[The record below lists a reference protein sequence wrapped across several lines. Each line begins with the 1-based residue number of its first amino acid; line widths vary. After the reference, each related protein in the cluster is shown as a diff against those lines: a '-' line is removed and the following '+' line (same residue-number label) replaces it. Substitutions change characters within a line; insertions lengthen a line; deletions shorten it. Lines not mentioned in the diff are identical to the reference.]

1 MLRYFWASDAMNAL
15 PNKESVLDPRGVIEE
30 LLAEPLSATS
40 GAPDQN
46 SSAKILE
53 ALRTY
58 GHAYVKQPLSF
69 DDFKLISKSIGTI
82 QLETDIKVDAALVQ
96 FQNQQ
101 RIMDGRPSTYQSQG
115 LDFHSDN
122 PRINVLAWYC
132 REQDEVDGALY
143 LIDTD
148 SVAGFLTQAELEILT
163 KTNVMYSNLQSG
175 ADKEK
180 ELLKEPVLTA
190 IGSGYHVYYQS
201 WLLRDKYT
209 AEQVAALSRFSEYI
223 KAMQKTS
230 RIRVRLEKSQ
240 SLFIDNRRTL
250 HGRAS
255 LAPDTRRHLIR
266 FFLTTPDLRA

>member
-1 MLRYFWASDAMNAL
+1 MNAL
-15 PNKESVLDPRGVIEE
+15 PNKESVVAPRGAIEE
-30 LLAEPLSATS
+30 LLVEPLSAAS

-46 SSAKILE
+46 PSAKILE

-69 DDFKLISKSIGTI
+69 DDFELISKSIGTI
-82 QLETDIKVDAALVQ
+82 QLETDIKIDAAQLQV
-96 FQNQQ
+96 QNQQ
-101 RIMDGRPSTYQSQG
+101 RIMGGRPSTYQAQG

-132 REQDEVDGALY
+132 LEQDEVDGALY

-148 SVAGFLTQAELEILT
+148 SVAGFLTQDELEILT
-163 KTNVMYSNLQSG
+163 KTNVMYSNLQG
-175 ADKEK
+175 RVDKEK

-190 IGSGYHVYYQS
+190 IGSGYRVYYQS
-201 WLLRDKYT
+201 WLLLDKYSE
-209 AEQVAALSRFSEYI
+209 EQVAALSRFSDYI
-223 KAMQKTS
+223 KEMQKSS

-240 SLFIDNRRTL
+240 CLFIDNRRTL

-255 LAPDTRRHLIR
+255 LALDSRRHLIR
-266 FFLTTPDLRA
+266 FFLVTPDLRV